1 MIDTVSI
8 TLSEADYKILDHN
21 KFSPCTQNLYEPPYI
36 KVTGRSPFKAINN
49 PTKEE
54 TLKYGYL
61 PRLTLMKALRAGG
74 FTIFLKVEFS
84 VPKLLYGN
92 NFDEVEEPN
101 FGDICWKIKNA
112 LYLMGV
118 EVKNIKKLAN
128 ANISTIHY
136 SKNIV
141 LTDHSTPYTYLKEI
155 QKINVNQWFDT
166 NQTDFRNEGH
176 SIKYRSN
183 DYEVIIYDKLKDLE
197 QAKKSEKKAIEKDN
211 AIQLSLFEEV
221 EVKQPFEVLRL
232 EVRIGSRKK
241 LKQILKK
248 CNLEAKKRN
257 FNDLFSKEVSR
268 LVLLSTIADME
279 RMYPQILRAESD
291 TLQKFAISLQI
302 NNPKLK
308 YSQLLK
314 LIGAKALMQ
323 EVGVREFRK
332 ITGRYGNTQWYRL
345 NKGMKDLKY
354 EKSNDIFKSLKEAVE
369 VFETIK
375 LDNYKDKM

>member
-1 MIDTVSI
+1 MIDTISM
-8 TLSEADYKILDHN
+8 TLWGTDYKILDHN
-21 KFSPCTQNLYEPPYI
+21 KFSPCTKNLYEPPYI

-49 PTKEE
+49 PTKED
-54 TLKYGYL
+54 TMKYGYL
-61 PRLTLMKALRAGG
+61 PRLTLIKALRAGG

-92 NFDEVEEPN
+92 NFDEVKEPN
-101 FGDICWKIKNA
+101 FGDICWKLKNA
-112 LYLMGV
+112 LYFMGV
-118 EVKNIKKLAN
+118 EVEDIKKLAN

-136 SKNIV
+136 SKNII

-155 QKINVNQWFDT
+155 QKINVNKWLDT

-183 DYEVIIYDKLKDLE
+183 DYEVIFYDKLKDLT
-197 QAKKSEKKAIEKDN
+197 QAKKSDKKAIEKDN
-211 AIQLSLFEEV
+211 AIQLSLFEEI
-221 EVKQPFEVLRL
+221 EVKQPFEVLRI

-241 LKQILKK
+241 LKQVLKK
-248 CNLEAKKRN
+248 YNLQEKERN

-268 LVLLSTIADME
+268 AVLLSTIDDIE
-279 RMYPQILRAESD
+279 RMYPKILRTESD
-291 TLQKFAISLQI
+291 TLQKFTIDLQI

-314 LIGAKALMQ
+314 FIGAKALIQ
-323 EVGVREFRK
+323 EIGVREFRE
-332 ITGRYGNTQWYRL
+332 ITSRYGNTQWDRL
-345 NKGMKDLKY
+345 HKVMKALKY
-354 EKSNDIFKSLKEAVE
+354 GKSNDIFKPLKEAVE